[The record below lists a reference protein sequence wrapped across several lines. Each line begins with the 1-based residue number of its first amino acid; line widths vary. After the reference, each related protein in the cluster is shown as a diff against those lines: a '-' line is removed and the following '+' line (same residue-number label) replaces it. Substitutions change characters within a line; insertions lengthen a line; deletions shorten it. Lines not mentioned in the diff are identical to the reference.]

1 MFVMTSDISICGISV
16 KPTAVKWRCSVSDYT
31 DTCTIELPLSL
42 YAKTNG
48 GGNKSLPFYEGA
60 SRARQKLV
68 VFAEMDESDCAFV
81 LDAFAAANRYKVK
94 PSTLSARQRLADFLQ
109 MANA

>member
-1 MFVMTSDISICGISV
+1 M
-16 KPTAVKWRCSVSDYT
+16 
-31 DTCTIELPLSL
+31 
-42 YAKTNG
+42 
-48 GGNKSLPFYEGA
+48 PFYEGA